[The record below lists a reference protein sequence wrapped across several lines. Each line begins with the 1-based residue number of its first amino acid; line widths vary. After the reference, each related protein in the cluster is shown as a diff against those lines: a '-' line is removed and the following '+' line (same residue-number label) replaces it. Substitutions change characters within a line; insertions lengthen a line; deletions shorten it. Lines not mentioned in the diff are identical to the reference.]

1 MKLDKLMSV
10 TSIAKFLGTP
20 EDEVR
25 VLMDEGRLSGTLIAA
40 LRTRGVSVTPNLK
53 NTVEG
58 VVNSLQR
65 PAAAVT
71 TSLDQVA
78 TMTGEG
84 TATIMFT
91 DIVGSTAITERLG
104 DKRSRT
110 VFKVHDDIVRRHTQ
124 AHGGVEVKNMG
135 DGFMLTFNSARKS
148 VACAIGIQQELRQF
162 NRDNPDVALLMRMG
176 MSVGEPIREEQDM
189 FGKSV
194 ILAARISAKAE
205 PRQILVDNIVHAL
218 MASTG
223 DYTFDEVGE
232 FELKGIVDKQRLFE
246 VVWR

>member
-10 TSIAKFLGTP
+10 TSVAKFLGTP
-20 EDEVR
+20 EDEVKT
-25 VLMDEGRLSGTLIAA
+25 LLEEGRLSGTLIAT
-40 LRTRGVSVTPNLK
+40 LRTRGVSVTPSMK

-58 VVNSLQR
+58 LVNGLRR
-65 PAAAVT
+65 PASPAV

-104 DKRSRT
+104 DKRART
-110 VFKVHDDIVRRHTQ
+110 VFKVHDDIIRRHTL

-148 VACAIGIQQELRQF
+148 VACAIGVQQELRQY
-162 NRDNPDVALLMRMG
+162 NRDNPEAALPLRVG
-176 MSVGEPIREEQDM
+176 MSVGEPIREEKDM

-194 ILAARISAKAE
+194 ILAARISAKADAH
-205 PRQILVDNIVHAL
+205 QILVCNIVHAL
-218 MASTG
+218 TASVG
-223 DYTFDEVGE
+223 DIDFHDIGD
-232 FELKGIVDKQRLFE
+232 FELRGISEKQRLFE

>member
-10 TSIAKFLGTP
+10 TNVAKFLQTP
-20 EDEVR
+20 EDEVMT
-25 VLMDEGRLSGTLIAA
+25 LMDEGRLSGTLIAT
-40 LRTRGVSVTPNLK
+40 LRTKGVSVTPTLK

-58 VVNSLQR
+58 LVNGLR
-65 PAAAVT
+65 G
-71 TSLDQVA
+71 TSAPVAHGLAQVA

-104 DKRSRT
+104 DKRSRK
-110 VFKVHDDIVRRHTQ
+110 VFKVHDEMVRRHTQ
-124 AHGGVEVKNMG
+124 ANGGVEVKNMG

-148 VACAIGIQQELRQF
+148 VACAVGIQKELRQH
-162 NRDNPDVALLMRMG
+162 NRDNPDGALLIRMG

-194 ILAARISAKAE
+194 ILAARISGKADG
-205 PRQILVDNIVHAL
+205 RQILVCNIVHAL

-223 DYTFDEVGE
+223 EFTFNEVGD
-232 FELKGIVDKQRLFE
+232 FELKGIIEKQRLFE

>member
-10 TSIAKFLGTP
+10 TNVAKFLGTP
-20 EDEVR
+20 EDEVKT
-25 VLMDEGRLSGTLIAA
+25 LLEEGRLSGTLIAT
-40 LRTRGVSVTPNLK
+40 LRTRGVSVTPSMK

-58 VVNSLQR
+58 MVNGLLR
-65 PAAAVT
+65 PVAPAM
-71 TSLDQVA
+71 SRLEQVA
-78 TMTGEG
+78 TITGEG

-110 VFKVHDDIVRRHTQ
+110 VFKVHDDIIRRHIQ

-135 DGFMLTFNSARKS
+135 DGFMLSFNSARKS
-148 VACAIGIQQELRQF
+148 VACAISIQRELRQY
-162 NRDNPDVALLMRMG
+162 NRDNPDAALLLRMG

-205 PRQILVDNIVHAL
+205 ARQILVCNIVHAL
-218 MASTG
+218 TASIG
-223 DYTFDEVGE
+223 DIDYNDIGE
-232 FELKGIVDKQRLFE
+232 FELRGITEKQRLFE